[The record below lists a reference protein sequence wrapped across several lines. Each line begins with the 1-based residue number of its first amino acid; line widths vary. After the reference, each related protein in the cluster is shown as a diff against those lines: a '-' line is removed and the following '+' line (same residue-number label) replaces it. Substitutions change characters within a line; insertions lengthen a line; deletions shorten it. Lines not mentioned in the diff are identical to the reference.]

1 MRKLTIVL
9 LALLAMNTLVYAK
22 GYEVTKQAGPYSVK
36 VMLDKNPPVSGDNAV
51 TVAVKDTAGK
61 AVTDVKVSLN
71 YEMPGMPG
79 MPAMRYT
86 APTTLQGQVYTG
98 KMSFS
103 MPGAWNVK
111 VGIMSRGGTYSIKFN
126 ADVQ

>member
-1 MRKLTIVL
+1 MRKLTIVV
-9 LALLAMNTLVYAK
+9 LALLAMNTLMYAK
-22 GYEVTKQAGPYSVK
+22 DYEVTKQAGPYSVK
-36 VMLDKNPPVSGDNAV
+36 VVLYKNPPVVGDNTV
-51 TVAVKDTAGK
+51 TVAVKDAAGK
-61 AVTDVKVSLN
+61 AVTDVGVRLDYS
-71 YEMPGMPG
+71 MPAMPG